1 MGALAD
7 VAQLILRV
15 GVTYVLL
22 CLVRMMRRLHAI
34 NRFWVERW
42 WSNYQAEAAGDH
54 QAPSAFSV
62 PLPATPVTQ
71 ERGEGRSG

>member
-1 MGALAD
+1 MVPHIPRYDLKSMGALAD
-7 VAQLILRV
+7 VAQLILLV
-15 GVTYVLL
+15 AVTYVLL

-54 QAPSAFSV
+54 QAPQCPSRR
-62 PLPATPVTQ
+62 LQ
-71 ERGEGRSG
+71 